1 MAAIEALAEELR
13 RETEG
18 GSLKHPC
25 KQSILYSLILQ
36 EREEQLAANE
46 ASAEELR
53 RETVAAADR
62 AQAQRLDADRAARA
76 LQAERAEL
84 QVRSRA
90 S

>member
-1 MAAIEALAEELR
+1 M
-13 RETEG
+13 
-18 GSLKHPC
+18 
-25 KQSILYSLILQ
+25 ILQ

-76 LQAERAEL
+76 LQAECAKL
-84 QVRSRA
+84 QVRHTQGTWLDEGDCEWQSTL
-90 S
+90 SE